1 MPRPILTNNAPRA
14 KPESKIV
21 TAVKGSYESEGYLVA
36 TERPLGYGRAD
47 LVAYRVDPSKCD
59 ARLTN
64 GQYRSLERIEHYTV
78 LRHLP
83 EVGEG
88 PGISIEHLC
97 EKLGRSPAFV
107 RSTLLGFLERSGYV
121 ARVGKDGFARVNG
134 FIPIAKEIVAVEA
147 KVSDW
152 RKGAIQAKR
161 YRWFAD
167 RVFLAI
173 AAQYKHRVQKDLLQK
188 HGIGLLSVEKN
199 CVTELLS
206 SPVMAPHDPDRHS
219 FAAEWLWRYKRKAVL
234 EAAGCASEN

>member
-1 MPRPILTNNAPRA
+1 MTDSTARV

-21 TAVKGSYESEGYLVA
+21 TAVKGSYESKGYVVA

-47 LVAYRVDPSKCD
+47 LVAYRVDPSKCS
-59 ARLTN
+59 ARCSN

-97 EKLGRSPAFV
+97 EKLGRSHAFV
-107 RSTLLGFLERSGYV
+107 RSTLLGFLERSGYIV
-121 ARVGKDGFARVNG
+121 KVGNAGFARVNG
-134 FIPIAKEIVAVEA
+134 FIPIASEIVAVEA

-161 YRWFAD
+161 YRWFANS
-167 RVFLAI
+167 VYLAI
-173 AAQYKHRVQKDLLQK
+173 SARYEHRVQRDILRK
-188 HGIGLLSVEKN
+188 HCIGLLSVEKN
-199 CVTELLS
+199 RVIELLP
-206 SPVMAPHDPDRHS
+206 SPALTPHDPDRHS

-234 EAAGCASEN
+234 EAANRASEN

>member
-1 MPRPILTNNAPRA
+1 LTDNSPRV

-21 TAVKGSYESEGYLVA
+21 NAVKGSYEAEGYVVA

-47 LVAYRVDPSKCD
+47 LVAYRVDASKCD
-59 ARLTN
+59 ARCLN

-107 RSTLLGFLERSGYV
+107 RSTLLNFLERSGYV
-121 ARVGKDGFARVNG
+121 AKVGKTGFARVNG
-134 FIPIAKEIVAVEA
+134 FIPIASEIIAVEA

-167 RVFLAI
+167 RVYLAI
-173 AAQYKHRVQKDLLQK
+173 SARYEHRVQRDVLQK
-188 HGIGLLSVEKN
+188 HSIGLLSVEKN
-199 CVTELLS
+199 SVIELLS
-206 SPVMAPHDPDRHS
+206 SPTLAPHDPDRHS

-234 EAAGCASEN
+234 EAANRASEN

>member
-1 MPRPILTNNAPRA
+1 MTVSIPRV

-21 TAVKGSYESEGYLVA
+21 NTVKDSYESEGYVVA

-47 LVAYRVDPSKCD
+47 LVAYRVDAGKCD
-59 ARLTN
+59 ARCLN

-97 EKLGRSPAFV
+97 EKLGRSHAFV
-107 RSTLLGFLERSGYV
+107 RSTLLNFLERSGYV
-121 ARVGKDGFARVNG
+121 AKVGKAGFARVNG
-134 FIPIAKEIVAVEA
+134 FIPIASEIIAVEA

-161 YRWFAD
+161 HRWFAD
-167 RVFLAI
+167 RVYLAI
-173 AAQYKHRVQKDLLQK
+173 SAQYEHRVQRDVLQK
-188 HGIGLLSVEKN
+188 HGIGLLSVEK
-199 CVTELLS
+199 
-206 SPVMAPHDPDRHS
+206 
-219 FAAEWLWRYKRKAVL
+219 KASGRNTFESNL
-234 EAAGCASEN
+234 GTTRPRPSQFCR